1 MVSSLEHCESP
12 LLKESTE
19 IYFRDVYDHIVQIID
34 SIDSYRDMLSGMLDI
49 YLSII
54 SNKTNEV
61 MKVLTIFAAIFIPL
75 TFVAS
80 IYGANFKYM
89 PELEWK
95 WGYFVFLLVLIV
107 IGISMVVYFRRKKW
121 F

>member
-1 MVSSLEHCESP
+1 M
-12 LLKESTE
+12 
-19 IYFRDVYDHIVQIID
+19 I
-34 SIDSYRDMLSGMLDI
+34 SGMLDV
-49 YLSII
+49 YLSIT

-80 IYGANFKYM
+80 VYGTNFRYM
-89 PELEWK
+89 PEIGWK
-95 WGYFVFLLVLIV
+95 WGYLVFWGVLIV